1 SHLCNVEKPVNMAP
15 RLPIHVRTAAEGGEP
30 HLQTFAQQPLGHFVV
45 KNSLLRKGDKLEI
58 KHASEFG
65 LHTLQRLHA
74 AQLSKCIDLDV
85 RAHGRTSVTDREE
98 HDATS
103 ARIDILDGKCFLE
116 LGDQHL
122 RAWSVS
128 T

>member
-1 SHLCNVEKPVNMAP
+1 
-15 RLPIHVRTAAEGGEP
+15 
-30 HLQTFAQQPLGHFVV
+30 V
-45 KNSLLRKGDKLEI
+45 KNSFLRKGDKLEI
-58 KHASEFG
+58 EHAGEFG
-65 LHTLQRLHA
+65 LYTLQRLHA
-74 AQLSKCIDLDV
+74 AQLSKRINLDV
-85 RAHGRTSVTDREE
+85 RAHGRTSVTDSKE

-103 ARIDILDGKCFLE
+103 ALIDILDGKCFLE